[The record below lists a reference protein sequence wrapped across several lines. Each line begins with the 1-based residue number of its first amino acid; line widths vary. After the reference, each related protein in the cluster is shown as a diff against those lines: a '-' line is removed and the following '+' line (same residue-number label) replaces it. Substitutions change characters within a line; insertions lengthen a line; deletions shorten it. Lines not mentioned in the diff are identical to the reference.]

1 MKIVS
6 RILLLSLTFVAVGVH
21 SQESKSTNQE
31 TLRQQLA
38 LEQSTLLSDLHSL
51 DDQSLNLSS
60 LARASIKA
68 EVADAAWDIDRQWSK
83 KLLTKAYEL
92 TWPPEDDLGRGR
104 DVPIGSQPAPP
115 TQSDQ
120 ARRAIRNRIVQIAAK
135 DQAFADEL
143 IHSGV
148 KPLGRVEV
156 QLSYA
161 SLAADAWRNNDLD
174 SAGRYLMQ
182 SAELDP
188 SQIAAGFLIADI
200 ARNNREKA
208 DDLIVLYLQRLMA
221 FPLSSRN
228 DSLFRVY
235 LVVARLI
242 FPPPEVKPPAARVMR
257 AYVTFVIQSMT
268 SLEQREPGSL
278 VTYRPLF
285 LRAYPI
291 LKEYAPELASEFLTL
306 EAKSRTP
313 GSPSSVDAAAA
324 DLLKSRQEKQS
335 KDISENETPTER
347 DINERISKHEFVK
360 ARKLVDKLPD
370 LADRERLFELINAKE
385 ALYLVGQNNILQA
398 RTLAEKLQRARSIQ
412 EVYVGLIL
420 KCIANKDDSLAQ
432 DLMIQAMKQLK
443 SSNSLATRG
452 PLDMPVTLAPT
463 SRDIDPIL
471 DGMAKLT
478 IAISSSSF
486 DVALLGLG
494 EIVTR
499 ANQSEID
506 TAQGRPGF
514 DITIFKKLVPK
525 DESRVRLAAESFKDP
540 VRRLLSLAV
549 INQWRA
555 SSISEREKALRA
567 NSKSA
572 VSVGVKN

>member
-1 MKIVS
+1 
-6 RILLLSLTFVAVGVH
+6 
-21 SQESKSTNQE
+21 
-31 TLRQQLA
+31 
-38 LEQSTLLSDLHSL
+38 
-51 DDQSLNLSS
+51 
-60 LARASIKA
+60 
-68 EVADAAWDIDRQWSK
+68 
-83 KLLTKAYEL
+83 
-92 TWPPEDDLGRGR
+92 
-104 DVPIGSQPAPP
+104 
-115 TQSDQ
+115 
-120 ARRAIRNRIVQIAAK
+120 
-135 DQAFADEL
+135 
-143 IHSGV
+143 
-148 KPLGRVEV
+148 
-156 QLSYA
+156 
-161 SLAADAWRNNDLD
+161 
-174 SAGRYLMQ
+174 MQ

-268 SLEQREPGSL
+268 TLEQREPGSL

-398 RTLAEKLQRARSIQ
+398 RTLAEKLQRARSIH

-443 SSNSLATRG
+443 SSNSLAARG

-463 SRDIDPIL
+463 SRDSDPIL

-478 IAISSSSF
+478 IAISSSSL

-525 DESRVRLAAESFKDP
+525 DESRVRLAAESFNDP